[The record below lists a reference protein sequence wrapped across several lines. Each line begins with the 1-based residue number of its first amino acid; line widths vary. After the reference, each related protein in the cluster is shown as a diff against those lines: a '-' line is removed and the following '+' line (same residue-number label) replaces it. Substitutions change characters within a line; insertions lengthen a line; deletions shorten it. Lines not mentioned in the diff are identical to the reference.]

1 MTSNQQTPATGGIAT
16 ELLRL
21 YAACESRGSDS
32 RTSVVPGLAAGG
44 LSDDVGDV
52 LRALALLPADD
63 AQAAAYPFLRIL
75 RRLCACMMD
84 PGGPS
89 AAEIDVETLTLA
101 LIGCSADQQVDA
113 AT

>member
-1 MTSNQQTPATGGIAT
+1 MTSSQQTSSHASIAA

-21 YAACESRGSDS
+21 YAACEASGSDS
-32 RTSVVPGLAAGG
+32 RISVVPGRAAGG
-44 LSDDVGDV
+44 LSDDVGEV

-75 RRLCACMMD
+75 RRLCACVMD

-89 AAEIDVETLTLA
+89 AAEIDLETLMLA
-101 LIGCSADQQVDA
+101 LIGYGVDQ
-113 AT
+113 

>member
-1 MTSNQQTPATGGIAT
+1 MTTTQQTPGLAGIAA

-21 YAACESRGSDS
+21 YAASQAGGSDS
-32 RTSVVPGLAAGG
+32 RISVLPERVAGG

-75 RRLCACMMD
+75 RRLCACVMD
-84 PGGPS
+84 PGGPKHGG
-89 AAEIDVETLTLA
+89 DRP
-101 LIGCSADQQVDA
+101 
-113 AT
+113 